1 METSGSNLNVLLLV
15 GNLFE
20 LVLLDEV
27 VEGWLVVLCEEFRPK
42 NAGAGINDMVGHG
55 WSWRKW
61 NHMESSKFTK
71 VAGVPIKVTRGEAH
85 GGQSFEEK
93 GFVAQS
99 CFHAIDS
106 INLDLSV

>member
-1 METSGSNLNVLLLV
+1 
-15 GNLFE
+15 
-20 LVLLDEV
+20 
-27 VEGWLVVLCEEFRPK
+27 
-42 NAGAGINDMVGHG
+42 
-55 WSWRKW
+55 
-61 NHMESSKFTK
+61 MESSKFTK